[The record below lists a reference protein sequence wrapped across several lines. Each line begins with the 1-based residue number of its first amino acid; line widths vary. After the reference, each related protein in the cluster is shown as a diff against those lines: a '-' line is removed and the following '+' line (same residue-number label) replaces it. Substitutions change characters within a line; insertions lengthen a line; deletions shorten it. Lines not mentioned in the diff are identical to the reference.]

1 MTSDII
7 ELSEEVLI
15 LDTVPLA
22 QRRST
27 QIPLRETQINPDL
40 LKIEAENLQKQL
52 GGTIKIGKIL
62 SQINADPASRDADQH
77 RYATQIHADLTQI
90 NAEIF
95 LKELIK
101 EKNKIEQKIFFGFSL
116 YKLDESINLKNILPQ
131 IKKIAIEI
139 KNKLKE
145 RGISSRW
152 VSSHEK
158 ALSSVIVQKNKLLT
172 QGAEFCLFIK
182 TQINAD
188 QDTDQRRY
196 NICVNQRPAKRDQC
210 ESAYIGRT
218 LSCQKFEEYEF
229 YDFARPAREIEKG
242 MLPPKLAQIMINLS
256 QASLNGTI
264 LDPFCGSGT
273 ILQAALLLGY
283 QNVLGTDLSIKAIM
297 NTKKNLEWLGEKL
310 KIKNLMQ
317 NLKIFQCD
325 VQKLSEKISQNS
337 IEAIVT
343 EPYLGP
349 IKKSDIKNQI
359 SKIITELSNLYLAAF
374 KEFEK
379 ILKTNG
385 RIVIIFPV
393 FQIDKK
399 RYFLPILDDL
409 KKNWQ
414 IINPIPEELRKN
426 PVIKLTSRN
435 SIIYSRPKQKVLR
448 EIFIFKKYENK

>member
-1 MTSDII
+1 MTPDII
-7 ELSEEVLI
+7 ELAEEALI

-27 QIPLRETQINPDL
+27 QIPLCGTQINPAL

-62 SQINADPASRDADQH
+62 
-77 RYATQIHADLTQI
+77 TQIHADLTQI

-95 LKELIK
+95 LKELLK
-101 EKNKIEQKIFFGFSL
+101 EKNKIKQKIFFGFSL

-152 VSSHEK
+152 VSSHER

-172 QGAEFCLFIK
+172 QGAEFCLFVDKEKI
-182 TQINAD
+182 
-188 QDTDQRRY
+188 Y
-196 NICVNQRPAKRDQC
+196 F
-210 ESAYIGRT
+210 GRT

-283 QNVLGTDLSIKAIM
+283 QNVLGTDLNIEAIM

-359 SKIITELSNLYLAAF
+359 SKIITELSNLYLVAF

-379 ILKTNG
+379 ILKING
-385 RIVIIFPV
+385 RVVIIFPV

-399 RYFLPILDDL
+399 RYFLPILDKL

-426 PVIKLTSRN
+426 PVIQTTSRN
-435 SIIYSRPKQKVLR
+435 SIIYFRTNQKVLR
-448 EIFIFKKYENK
+448 EIFVFQKR